1 MLSENVINIGWLTS
15 ILLWNID
22 LHNEI
27 WKSIYVWMYVHMCAS
42 KIETLKYPFFQIPYL
57 CFHKKTKE
65 ARIKNTFL
73 ERYVPFP
80 NCGVLTSIIEFIL
93 LKLQEGKSID
103 EIKFLEKITPKQ
115 TSVTLRFL
123 YCFFIINFF
132 CSLSVL
138 NKNNM

>member
-1 MLSENVINIGWLTS
+1 MLSENIINIGWITS

-27 WKSIYVWMYVHMCAS
+27 WKSISVWMCVHVCVCI
-42 KIETLKYPFFQIPYL
+42 IETLKWPFFQIPYL

-65 ARIKNTFL
+65 GRIKNTFHLL
-73 ERYVPFP
+73 ERYIPFP
-80 NCGVLTSIIEFIL
+80 NYGVLTSIIEFIL

-132 CSLSVL
+132 FFLL
-138 NKNNM
+138 PFGFK

>member
-1 MLSENVINIGWLTS
+1 MLSENIINIGWVTS

-27 WKSIYVWMYVHMCAS
+27 CKSMCVWMCVHMCAS
-42 KIETLKYPFFQIPYL
+42 KIETLKCPFFQIPYL

-65 ARIKNTFL
+65 ARIKNTFHL
-73 ERYVPFP
+73 FERYVPFP

-93 LKLQEGKSID
+93 LKLKEGKSID
-103 EIKFLEKITPKQ
+103 EIKFLEKMPPPKQ

-132 CSLSVL
+132 LL
-138 NKNNM
+138 PFGFK